1 MSAKLKRVA
10 IMIIAMMSLFQIHT
24 VMAAEEA
31 AITDYYNQ
39 YYGANGMLGHD
50 NSYSIMPEFLNGR
63 YVLGKVAD
71 VNTNEALDTVNLI
84 RYIAGLEGVGSD
96 QSLSD
101 EAMAAAIYYR
111 RAIGRLEEPIR
122 HEIVPDM
129 PENYFKMAKRVF
141 ETGIVHN
148 AQGNIMELLY
158 NTTGGLY
165 FASEAEI
172 RDCSSRINLLDPK
185 LSEVGFGYVDGIAT
199 MAVKKEGDGNYPDN
213 HAVCWPAPGDM
224 PLDFFIR
231 QTKRPLY
238 QKDWYMKAVDTPWS
252 IQLDPSVYGDQQREN
267 IKIEIEELATGK
279 KMVVSE
285 TDPILP
291 EETNA
296 FLNINESDAHVITFR
311 PDISLWGYYAD
322 ICGQSYRITV
332 NGLTTV
338 NGTQDSLTYETRFYA
353 YNPVKSGDYPLGL
366 DNYHGTQ
373 ILRKLTPGI
382 TAYEVIQNI
391 HTNYQYQ
398 ASYYGIFDENGNEV
412 PDGQPVTTGMDFVR
426 YDSRQYYTDKI
437 PIILFG
443 DLTKDVKISMSD
455 LLLLRNNVMNG
466 DALDQ
471 GQLIAADINRD
482 GLITVNDTILLR
494 NYVFD
499 GQQILQ

>member
-1 MSAKLKRVA
+1 MSTKLKRVA
-10 IMIIAMMSLFQIHT
+10 IMLVAMMGLFQIHT

-84 RYIAGLEGVGSD
+84 RYIAGLEGVGSE

-129 PENYFKMAKRVF
+129 PENYFKMAQRVF

-172 RDCSSRINLLDPK
+172 RDCASRINLLDPK

-199 MAVKKEGDGNYPDN
+199 MAVKKEGDGNYPNN

-267 IKIEIEELATGK
+267 IRIEIEELATGK

-311 PDISLWGYYAD
+311 PDISSWGYYAD

-353 YNPVKSGDYPLGL
+353 YNPVKSGDYALGL
-366 DNYHGTQ
+366 DDYHGTP
-373 ILRKLTPGI
+373 ILRKLTPGL
-382 TAYEVIQNI
+382 TVYNVIENI
-391 HTNYQYQ
+391 HTNYRYEG
-398 ASYYGIFDENGNEV
+398 SYYGIFDENEDEV
-412 PDGQPVTTGMDFVR
+412 PDEQPVTTGMYFLR

-437 PIILFG
+437 RIVLFG
-443 DLTKDVKISMSD
+443 DVNKDGEIGISD
-455 LLLLRNNVMNG
+455 LLILRNHIMNG
-466 DALDQ
+466 DVLDS
-471 GQLIAADINRD
+471 GQLMAADINRD
-482 GLITVNDTILLR
+482 GLITVNDMLLLR
-494 NYVFD
+494 NHIFD
-499 GQQILQ
+499 GQFLSQ